1 MDFTI
6 NFYGGFYREK
16 LLKSVAF
23 PFAKWSMNA
32 GFPYLYWFG
41 LSKTILGRQSMM
53 TGHKTHIRGYIIS
66 VFRYKHRFL
75 ALFFMRSF
83 IPTTDW
89 WRDTLR
95 QCGESPAFC
104 WWNLLILCWLKP
116 LLYAGVVGYIP
127 SMVCWLILPTTLL
140 VESPD
145 KIDTSWWWLSVLSA
159 FWW

>member
-1 MDFTI
+1 MNGDSNRYAHGYVKIGYEWGYGMNGDMIHNKLYKGDMNGDMMHSQWSKMDFTI

-32 GFPYLYWFG
+32 GFPYLCWFG

-89 WRDTLR
+89 WRDTWR

-104 WWNLLILCWLKP
+104 WWNL
-116 LLYAGVVGYIP
+116 
-127 SMVCWLILPTTLL
+127 
-140 VESPD
+140 
-145 KIDTSWWWLSVLSA
+145 
-159 FWW
+159 

>member
-1 MDFTI
+1 MITIIGGDFTRSWLSLPLSHGIKVKGKI

-23 PFAKWSMNA
+23 PFAK
-32 GFPYLYWFG
+32 YLCWFG

-89 WRDTLR
+89 
-95 QCGESPAFC
+95 
-104 WWNLLILCWLKP
+104 
-116 LLYAGVVGYIP
+116 
-127 SMVCWLILPTTLL
+127 
-140 VESPD
+140 
-145 KIDTSWWWLSVLSA
+145 
-159 FWW
+159 